1 MAPEQ
6 CHFVGELPDFQIA
19 LLDGLVALLES
30 LVVCLD
36 HLILLL
42 DTDHQLGG

>member
-19 LLDGLVALLES
+19 LLDGLV
-30 LVVCLD
+30 VCLD